1 MQKRGFFRLLAVS
14 AALVLVIS
22 ACCITVL
29 GYEPNH
35 TEAMM
40 YEGTVTKDENN
51 PPVAPSPDTSGNSSS
66 DNSSESSSNES
77 SGGSSN
83 DSSVESSDDSSME
96 SSDDSSKDNDTD
108 TETET
113 SDTGT
118 TTSSNSS
125 SAGSNHSSNDNT
137 SNNDPAWEPEDP
149 GTTTTTSDPVS
160 GPNFSDDDNSDLIDD
175 GSVISSLPIEGELD
189 SQNSESGSEASSQ
202 AESSEAPKASG
213 NSGSSFLLVLGIS
226 LIVLGVAGLGTVVY
240 LQFIRP
246 KMAAGKKAAIDGET
260 ELSSF
265 SDGFSRASR
274 VDAKADTAEIDINS
288 YDAGAEDNLNQNDLD
303 QKDDQD

>member
-29 GYEPNH
+29 GYESDR
-35 TEAMM
+35 TEVTM
-40 YEGTVTKDENN
+40 YEGTVTKDESN
-51 PPVAPSPDTSGNSSS
+51 PPVTPTPDPSEPTPTPQPTTAPTDTPEPVETPTPTPDPDPNPTMTPTPDPTASPTARPTSSPTTTPDDNEPNNSGSQGNSGN
-66 DNSSESSSNES
+66 
-77 SGGSSN
+77 GGYN
-83 DSSVESSDDSSME
+83 
-96 SSDDSSKDNDTD
+96 
-108 TETET
+108 
-113 SDTGT
+113 
-118 TTSSNSS
+118 
-125 SAGSNHSSNDNT
+125 
-137 SNNDPAWEPEDP
+137 EDP

-189 SQNSESGSEASSQ
+189 SQTSENGSEASSKK
-202 AESSEAPKASG
+202 ESSEAPKASG
-213 NSGSSFLLVLGIS
+213 NSGSSFLLILGIS

-246 KMAAGKKAAIDGET
+246 KMAAGKKAAIDDET

-265 SDGFSRASR
+265 SDGFSQ
-274 VDAKADTAEIDINS
+274 VDVKADTAEIDINS
-288 YDAGAEDNLNQNDLD
+288 YDAGAEDNLDQNDLD

>member
-51 PPVAPSPDTSGNSSS
+51 PPVEPTADPTEPTPTPDPTITPTPEPVETPTPTPDPDPNPTMTPTPDPTASPTARPTSSPTTTPGDDEPNNSGSQGNSGN
-66 DNSSESSSNES
+66 
-77 SGGSSN
+77 GGYN
-83 DSSVESSDDSSME
+83 
-96 SSDDSSKDNDTD
+96 
-108 TETET
+108 
-113 SDTGT
+113 
-118 TTSSNSS
+118 
-125 SAGSNHSSNDNT
+125 
-137 SNNDPAWEPEDP
+137 EDP
-149 GTTTTTSDPVS
+149 GTTTTSDPVS

-213 NSGSSFLLVLGIS
+213 NSGSSFLLILGIS